1 LLGAFG
7 AVPRWTAAAATGVIL
22 GAVYMLWM
30 YRRVILGPLKNPA
43 NEKLPDLNAR
53 ELLLLAPILILIVL
67 MGVYPQPFLRRI
79 EPAVSLTLK
88 KFPAM
93 ATRQASIERPA
104 ADSKN
109 DGR

>member
-1 LLGAFG
+1 L
-7 AVPRWTAAAATGVIL
+7 V
-22 GAVYMLWM
+22 
-30 YRRVILGPLKNPA
+30 
-43 NEKLPDLNAR
+43 
-53 ELLLLAPILILIVL
+53 LIVL